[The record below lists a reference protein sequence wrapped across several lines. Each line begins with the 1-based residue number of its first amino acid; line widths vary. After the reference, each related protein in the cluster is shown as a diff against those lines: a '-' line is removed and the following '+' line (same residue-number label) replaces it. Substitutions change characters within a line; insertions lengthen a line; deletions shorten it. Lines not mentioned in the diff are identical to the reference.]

1 MITYADENLFKQ
13 DSVAKEL
20 SITGTGISITNS
32 NMDGESFSIEEVLN
46 SGRDLTF
53 GECNAAKL
61 SFSVGYYENSMVGK
75 VLTASTTPSGGSA
88 FQFGK
93 YKVASDEPTA
103 DRKWRDV
110 VAYDALYEVLKKD
123 VASWYNTLLPNAN
136 SSCTLKQFR
145 DSFFT
150 AVGITQAT
158 VTLPNDSMTVT
169 RTVDPKSMTGKT
181 VLNAICEVNGR
192 FGRIGRNGNF
202 QYVKPDIPESGLF
215 PKETLYPSETLYP
228 KPYGFEKKYNDETE
242 LSKLFP
248 AETLYPSDT
257 LYPKEYHEKSDEY
270 EGKYISC
277 KFEDFI
283 TQIIDKV
290 LILKSDDQI
299 GGEAGTGNNVYII
312 KNNFLLFDKTNT
324 ELGTI
329 AATIYGEINGIWYRP
344 CQIEAVGNPCL
355 ECGDGIRVRTTDGI
369 DIDTIIWKRKIKGI
383 QSLRDSIT
391 ADGLKTRE
399 NDGNT
404 INEQIVQIKGNIRKV
419 EADIIETN
427 LLIAQE
433 IQADRARIGSLEADH
448 VSVADLQAT
457 NAKFNNLNADN
468 ITAGTLSVD
477 RLNINSLL
485 LSFAGK
491 AIGCDTLYAGTV
503 RAVTVLQLR
512 EASQTVYHNCFLN
525 TLTIDGVTFNYVGW
539 S

>member
-1 MITYADENLFKQ
+1 MITYANENLFKQ

-32 NMDGESFSIEEVLN
+32 NMDGENFSIEEVLN

-75 VLTASTTPSGGSA
+75 ILTASTTPGDGAA
-88 FQFGK
+88 FQFGQ

-150 AVGITQAT
+150 AVGITQET

-169 RTVDPKSMTGKT
+169 RTVDPKAMTGKT
-181 VLNAICEVNGR
+181 VLNAICELNGR

-202 QYVKPDIPESGLF
+202 QYVLPDKPEEGLF
-215 PKETLYPSETLYP
+215 PRNTLYPSETLYP
-228 KPYGFEKKYNDETE
+228 KAYGFEDRE
-242 LSKLFP
+242 
-248 AETLYPSDT
+248 
-257 LYPKEYHEKSDEY
+257 EY
-270 EGKYISC
+270 ENGTYISC
-277 KFEDFI
+277 KYEDFL
-283 TQIIDKV
+283 TQVIDKV
-290 LILKSDDQI
+290 VILKSDDQI

-324 ELGTI
+324 ELATI

-344 CQIEAVGNPCL
+344 CVIEAVGNPCL
-355 ECGDGIRVRTTDGI
+355 ECGDGIRVKTTDGV

-419 EADIIETN
+419 EADVVETN

-433 IQADRARIGSLEADH
+433 IQADRARIGDLEADH
-448 VSVADLQAT
+448 VSVAQLNAVD
-457 NAKFNNLNADN
+457 AKFQNLNADN

-477 RLNINSLL
+477 RINVNSLL

-491 AIGCDTLYAGTV
+491 SIGCDTLYAGTV

-525 TLTIDGVTFNYVGW
+525 TLTIDGITFNYVGW

>member
-32 NMDGESFSIEEVLN
+32 NMDGENFSIEEVLN

-88 FQFGK
+88 FQFGQ

-150 AVGITQAT
+150 EVGITQETA
-158 VTLPNDSMTVT
+158 TLPNDNMTVT

-202 QYVKPDIPESGLF
+202 QYVSPDKPESGLF
-215 PKETLYPSETLYP
+215 PRNTLYPSETLYP
-228 KPYGFEKKYNDETE
+228 KAYGFEGR
-242 LSKLFP
+242 
-248 AETLYPSDT
+248 
-257 LYPKEYHEKSDEY
+257 KEYED
-270 EGKYISC
+270 GTYISC
-277 KFEDFI
+277 KYEDFL
-283 TQIIDKV
+283 TQVIDKLV
-290 LILKSDDQI
+290 ILKSDDQI

-344 CQIEAVGNPCL
+344 CKIEAVGNPCL
-355 ECGDGIRVRTTDGI
+355 ECGDGIRVKTTDGV

-419 EADIIETN
+419 EADIIETG
-427 LLIAQE
+427 LLLAEE
-433 IQADRARIGSLEADH
+433 IRVERARITDLEAIAITTQNLSAQTISASQITTGTLNCANLTVTNLSAGSISSGVMSASRIADANGLAQYTGWYETDIVYEVYSSGTAQVYDINGNQ
-448 VSVADLQAT
+448 VSVST
-457 NAKFNNLNADN
+457 
-468 ITAGTLSVD
+468 
-477 RLNINSLL
+477 
-485 LSFAGK
+485 
-491 AIGCDTLYAGTV
+491 
-503 RAVTVLQLR
+503 
-512 EASQTVYHNCFLN
+512 
-525 TLTIDGVTFNYVGW
+525 GVTRSKHHLYVLKG
-539 S
+539 SAVS